1 MHISTTPQCAKVHDI
16 AELGALLRAQRQRLQ
31 ITQATAASLSGVS
44 TRLWSECETGKRAHV
59 GLETV
64 IRMLNTVGIDLA
76 VTARRMAQAAYANGP
91 KEIVHV

>member
-1 MHISTTPQCAKVHDI
+1 MRATSLPANVHDI
-16 AELGALLRAQRQRLQ
+16 AELGAVLRAQRQRLQ
-31 ITQATAASLSGVS
+31 ITQAAAADLSGVS

-76 VTARRMAQAAYANGP
+76 VTARHTAQAA
-91 KEIVHV
+91 